1 MIEPKTGHPLA
12 CGGGS
17 APSARRFARAFCL
30 VIFAVIAPATVHAQ
44 GLRGSFD
51 ALPGADP
58 DMSPYALGPAPD
70 DVFGAAP
77 DTLFGEEIEPEPL
90 AEDGSPPQ
98 LTISEPRLRK
108 RLKTPEDEDP
118 YEQLGIR
125 AGAFLLKPAIEL
137 YGGYETNPNS
147 SNVDPQGSA
156 YGRTKAELDAE
167 SDWARHAFRGRIEGE
182 YTAYD
187 EFPDLNAPRYS
198 ADGALRIDA
207 RRDLRLDFALRSA
220 LDSQSP
226 GDPDLPDDVK
236 GRPQNFRTGA
246 SAGATWKPNR
256 LSVGGIGEVDRRVYE
271 DAETNSGGI
280 IDNEDENYTAYEVRL
295 RTGYELDPGLE
306 PFVEASVNRR
316 NYDLKINDSG
326 VLHDSS
332 GFRTY
337 LGVRIEPD
345 PIWAL
350 EAKLGYGEQEAEDP
364 TIPVQDGL
372 VAQGSLIWRPSALTT
387 FWLTA
392 EKDFSPTSRECCVIA
407 DEFTAELR
415 FEHDFRRYLTL
426 SGSLKFDQEKYSMID
441 YTLRNFDAELGL
453 EYKFNRTV
461 SAKARVAH
469 ERVVSTIEGE
479 DYETSVIE
487 VGLRVQR

>member
-1 MIEPKTGHPLA
+1 MIELKTGRHLA
-12 CGGGS
+12 CGGGTL
-17 APSARRFARAFCL
+17 PSARRVARVFCL
-30 VIFAVIAPATVHAQ
+30 ALFAVLVPAAAHAQ

-58 DMSPYALGPAPD
+58 DMAPYALGT
-70 DVFGAAP
+70 AP
-77 DTLFGEEIEPEPL
+77 DTAFGPVPDTAFGNDIEPRPL
-90 AEDGSPPQ
+90 AEDAAPPPLAVPVPQ
-98 LTISEPRLRK
+98 ARRRLNNV
-108 RLKTPEDEDP
+108 DDDP
-118 YEQLGIR
+118 YSQLGIR
-125 AGAFLLKPAIEL
+125 AGAFLLRPALEV
-137 YGGYETNPNS
+137 YGGYETNPMS
-147 SNVDPQGSA
+147 TGVDPQGSA
-156 YGRTKAELDAE
+156 YGRTQAELEVE

-187 EFPDLNAPRYS
+187 EFPDLNAPRYA
-198 ADGALRIDA
+198 ADGAVRIDA
-207 RRDLRLDFALRSA
+207 RRDLRLDFALRSV

-236 GRPQNFRTGA
+236 GRPQNMRTGA
-246 SAGATWKPNR
+246 SAGAIWKPNR
-256 LSVGGIGEVDRRVYE
+256 LSVGAVGELDRRVYE
-271 DAETNSGGI
+271 DAETNGGAI

-306 PFVEASVNRR
+306 PFVEVSGNQRI
-316 NYDLKINDSG
+316 YDLELNDSG
-326 VLHDSS
+326 VLHDSA

-337 LGVRIEPD
+337 LGVRVEPD

-364 TIPVQDGL
+364 GIPVQNGL

-387 FWLTA
+387 FTLTA
-392 EKDFSPTSRECCVIA
+392 EKDFTPTGRECCVIA
-407 DEFTAELR
+407 DEFSTELR
-415 FEHDFRRYLTL
+415 FEHEFRRYLIL
-426 SGSLKFDQEKYSMID
+426 SGSLKFDQENYSMID
-441 YTLRNFDAELGL
+441 YTLRNLDAELGL

-469 ERVVSTIEGE
+469 ERIDSTLPGE